1 MLNNHTIQHHTELLG
16 QLAVSPLDIMRLFIE
31 FTEEAAVTHADKKSI
46 IDAFRRVVRTGVSG
60 VADLDR
66 SVPFET
72 AVRESLVARQGRRMS
87 TLADLRSYTTRML
100 KLGTLNSCLLRAITP
115 DQCLTLLRSHFNSSP
130 HVFRKAKAVLH
141 SIFTYGIRRG
151 WCSSN
156 PVDFLETPP
165 VYEERI
171 VPLSGKQ
178 IRALMHECN
187 REDMH
192 EMRPCMLLLL
202 WCGIRPGE
210 VRRLKWGDIDKSEK
224 VVYVDGRAS
233 KTGGPRAVPLRGK
246 AKQLLKHANPSSLL
260 IAPRNWV
267 RLWKRLRARA
277 GLTNWQRDAARHT
290 FASLHLKRFHN
301 LPQLQE
307 EMGHRDCSLLRT
319 RYLNLRHVSSST
331 ARRFF
336 DCIPADCH
344 ADSDSAET
352 ADLPLDNRGE
362 ELRILHNID

>member
-16 QLAVSPLDIMRLFIE
+16 QLAVSSLDIMRLFVE
-31 FTEEAAVTHADKKSI
+31 FAEEAAVTHADKDSI
-46 IDAFRRVVRTGVSG
+46 INAFRRVVRTGVSG

-66 SVPFET
+66 SVSFET
-72 AVRESLVARQGRRMS
+72 AVRESLQARRNRRES
-87 TLADLRSYTTRML
+87 TLADRRSYTSRML
-100 KLGTLNSCLLRAITP
+100 RLGTLRECLLRTITP
-115 DQCLTLLRSHFNSSP
+115 DQCLSLLRAHFNTSP
-130 HVFRKAKAVLH
+130 HVFRKAKTVLH

-156 PVDFLETPP
+156 PVDSLETPP

-171 VPLSGKQ
+171 VPLSSKQ
-178 IRALMHECN
+178 IRALMREC
-187 REDMH
+187 RKEDMR
-192 EMRPCMLLLL
+192 EMLPSMLLLL

-224 VVYVDGRAS
+224 VVYIDGRAS
-233 KTGGPRAVPLRGK
+233 KTGGPRAVPPRGK
-246 AKQLLKHANPSSLL
+246 AKLLLEHTNPSSLL

-267 RLWKRLRARA
+267 RLWKRLRLRA
-277 GLTNWQRDAARHT
+277 GFINWQRDALRHT

-319 RYLNLRHVSSST
+319 RYLNLRNVSAST

-336 DCIPADCH
+336 
-344 ADSDSAET
+344 E
-352 ADLPLDNRGE
+352 
-362 ELRILHNID
+362 

>member
-1 MLNNHTIQHHTELLG
+1 MNTNNSTQHHAELLG
-16 QLAVSPLDIMRLFIE
+16 QLAVSSMDIVRLFIE

-46 IDAFRRVVRTGVSG
+46 IDVFRRVVRTGVSG

-66 SVPFET
+66 SVSFET
-72 AVRESLVARQGRRMS
+72 AVKESLLARKNRRAS
-87 TLADLRSYTTRML
+87 TLADLRSYTSRML
-100 KLGTLNSCLLRAITP
+100 ELGNLRKCLLRSITS
-115 DQCLTLLRSHFNSSP
+115 DQCSNLLHTHFNASP
-130 HVFRKAKAVLH
+130 HIFRKAKAVLH

-151 WCSSN
+151 WCSIN
-156 PVDFLETPP
+156 PVDSLETPP

-171 VPLSGKQ
+171 VPLSGSQ
-178 IRALMHECN
+178 IRALIRECHK
-187 REDMH
+187 EDMKQ
-192 EMRPCMLLLL
+192 MLPCLLLLL

-210 VRRLKWGDIDKSEK
+210 LRRLKWGDIDKREK

-246 AKQLLKHANPSSLL
+246 ARLLLSHAYPSSRL

-267 RLWKRLRARA
+267 RLWKRLRLRA
-277 GLTNWQRDAARHT
+277 GLTNWQRDVLRHT

-307 EMGHRDCSLLRT
+307 EMGHRDCNLLRT

-336 DCIPADCH
+336 DWSPTDCQADFEIDLSPA
-344 ADSDSAET
+344 
-352 ADLPLDNRGE
+352 E
-362 ELRILHNID
+362 EDGKDPKPEKD